1 MSDHVPAESDAYGQN
16 YDEKVNAAIGFSG
29 LKVDLFVRA
38 KVAYMREVLA
48 EGIGGLEAADVLDIG
63 CGIGSYHPHLME
75 GVGSISGVDVS
86 SSCIAV
92 ARARNPGVA
101 YQTYDGRR
109 LPYPDASFDAAYTV
123 CVMHHVP
130 PEHWE
135 NLAREMRRVVRP
147 GGITVIFEHNPF
159 NPLTRR
165 AVSTCE
171 FDENA
176 VLLRARHIRLLLRK
190 AGLRD
195 VRSRYILTLPAAGGL
210 LHKVDRLFSRLPLGA
225 QYYAVGRA

>member
-1 MSDHVPAESDAYGQN
+1 
-16 YDEKVNAAIGFSG
+16 
-29 LKVDLFVRA
+29 
-38 KVAYMREVLA
+38 
-48 EGIGGLEAADVLDIG
+48 
-63 CGIGSYHPHLME
+63 
-75 GVGSISGVDVS
+75 
-86 SSCIAV
+86 
-92 ARARNPGVA
+92 VA

-130 PEHWE
+130 PEQWE
-135 NLAREMRRVVRP
+135 SLVREMRRVVRP
-147 GGITVIFEHNPF
+147 GGITVVFEHNPF

-176 VLLRARHIRLLLRK
+176 VLLRARRTRLLLRK
-190 AGLRD
+190 AGLRE

-210 LHKVDRLFSRLPLGA
+210 PHKVDRLFSRLPFGA

>member
-1 MSDHVPAESDAYGQN
+1 MSRNLPAEFDTYGGN

-29 LKVDLFVRA
+29 LKVDFFVRA
-38 KVAYMREVLA
+38 KVVYLCEALA
-48 EGIGGLEAADVLDIG
+48 EDLGDLRGADILDVG
-63 CGIGSYHPHLME
+63 CGIGNYHPHLPE
-75 GVGSISGVDVS
+75 SLGSISAVDVS
-86 SSCIAV
+86 SSCIDV

-109 LPYPDASFDAAYTV
+109 LPYRDASFDAAYTI

-130 PEHWE
+130 PDNWE
-135 NLAREMRRVVRP
+135 SFTREMRRVVRP
-147 GGITVIFEHNPF
+147 GGLTAIFEHNPF

-171 FDENA
+171 FDANA
-176 VLLRARHIRLLLRK
+176 VLLPARSTRLLLRD
-190 AGLRD
+190 AGFRD
-195 VRSRYILTLPAAGGL
+195 VRSRHILTLPAAGGL
-210 LHKVDRLFSRLPLGA
+210 LHKVDRLFSRVPLGA